1 MHTSWRPAPASLL
14 ILLLAL
20 SAIPACTVYR
30 DPVVSVVDVAVTET
44 GEGLVGL
51 GFTLVLENPNPQP
64 LALHEFSY
72 TLAIDG
78 APAYRGRWAA
88 SATLGANGTRRLTI
102 PAIVRYDQL
111 GWTAASAPSQATYDL
126 VGHVLYLAP
135 GDIAEILFDTGVRR
149 PKAAFAA
156 HGVVNLTAQDGPA
169 NAQAR

>member
-1 MHTSWRPAPASLL
+1 MHASWRPAPAGL

-30 DPVVSVVDVAVTET
+30 DPVVSVVDAAVTET

-51 GFTLVLENPNPQP
+51 GFILVLENPNEQP

-72 TLAIDG
+72 TLAMDG
-78 APAYRGRWAA
+78 APTYRGRWAA
-88 SATLGANGTRRLTI
+88 SATLPANGTRQLTI

-111 GWTAASAPSQATYDL
+111 GWTASSAPSQATYDQ
-126 VGHVLYLAP
+126 VGHDLYLAP

-149 PKAAFAA
+149 PKASFAA
-156 HGVVNLTAQDGPA
+156 HGVVNLTAQNGPA

>member
-1 MHTSWRPAPASLL
+1 MHASWPPAPASL

-30 DPVVSVVDVAVTET
+30 DPVVSVVDAAVTET
-44 GEGLVGL
+44 GEGLLAL
-51 GFTLVLENPNPQP
+51 GFILVLENPNEQP

-72 TLAIDG
+72 TLAVDG
-78 APAYRGRWAA
+78 ALAYRGRWAA
-88 SATLGANGTRRLTI
+88 SATLPANGTRRLTI
-102 PAIVRYDQL
+102 PAIVRHDQL
-111 GWTAASAPSQATYDL
+111 GWTASSAPSQATYDL

-156 HGVVNLTAQDGPA
+156 HGVVNLTAQNGSA

>member
-1 MHTSWRPAPASLL
+1 MYASGRPVPASL
-14 ILLLAL
+14 IVLLLGL

-30 DPVVSVVDVAVTET
+30 DPMVSVVDAAVTET
-44 GEGLVGL
+44 GDGLLGL
-51 GFTLVLENPNPQP
+51 SFVLVLENPNQQP
-64 LALHEFSY
+64 LVLHEFSY
-72 TLAIDG
+72 TLAVEG

-102 PAIVRYDQL
+102 PAIVRYDQF

-156 HGVVNLTAQDGPA
+156 HGVVSLTAPDVPA
-169 NAQAR
+169 TAQAR

>member
-1 MHTSWRPAPASLL
+1 MHTSWRPAPASL
-14 ILLLAL
+14 IFLLAL

-30 DPVVSVVDVAVTET
+30 DPVVSVVDAVVTET
-44 GEGLVGL
+44 GDGLVGL

-72 TLAIDG
+72 TLAMDG
-78 APAYRGRWAA
+78 APAYHGRWAA
-88 SATLGANGTRRLTI
+88 SATLPANGTRQLTI

-111 GWTAASAPSQATYDL
+111 GWTASSAPSQATYDL
-126 VGHVLYLAP
+126 IGHVFYLAP

-156 HGVVNLTAQDGPA
+156 HGVVNLTAQNGPA
-169 NAQAR
+169 DGQAR

>member
-1 MHTSWRPAPASLL
+1 MHTSWRPTPASLL

-30 DPVVSVVDVAVTET
+30 DPVVSVVEAAVTET
-44 GEGLVGL
+44 GDGLVGL

-72 TLAIDG
+72 TLAMDG
-78 APAYRGRWAA
+78 APAYHGRWAA
-88 SATLGANGTRRLTI
+88 SATLPANGTRQLTI

-111 GWTAASAPSQATYDL
+111 GWTAASAPSQARYDL
-126 VGHVLYLAP
+126 VGHVFYLAP

-149 PKAAFAA
+149 PKAAFTA
-156 HGVVNLTAQDGPA
+156 HGVVNLTAQNGPA
-169 NAQAR
+169 FGLAR